1 LEHGADTGEAAGFIA
16 NTDVEALKKGGEM
29 RDVVAKAFKE
39 YNVVGF
45 YADPSSARLKE
56 IDEKGRYNLS
66 IKAADPEWAR
76 TKGVPEGQGG
86 GRGDHGGRRDERHQD
101 RHRRI

>member
-1 LEHGADTGEAAGFIA
+1 MVDDATNDIKTGTAGSSTGDI
-16 NTDVEALKKGGEM
+16 VP
-29 RDVVAKAFKE
+29 VV
-39 YNVVGF
+39 
-45 YADPSSARLKE
+45 LKE